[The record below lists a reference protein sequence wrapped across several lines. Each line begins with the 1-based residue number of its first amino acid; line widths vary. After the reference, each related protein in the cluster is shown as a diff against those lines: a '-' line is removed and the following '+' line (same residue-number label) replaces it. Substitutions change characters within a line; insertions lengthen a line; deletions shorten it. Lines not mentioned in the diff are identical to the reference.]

1 MKTDK
6 KRIAVIKKERCNPR
20 ACGDLCIKLC
30 PVNRMGKECIVK
42 DEKGK
47 AAIDEM
53 LCTGCGICS
62 NRCPFNAI
70 SIINLPKELQQEP
83 IHQYGQNGFH
93 LYNLPTPFF
102 GKVTGILG
110 RNGIGKTTA
119 IKILAGLLKPNLGR
133 IDEEAGYEALLQ
145 HFKGTEAQIFFEK
158 LKKGEVKVSY
168 KPQKVELIAQ
178 QYKGK
183 VRALLSNIDE
193 KGKLDEYAKALGIDA
208 ILSRN
213 ISDIS
218 GGELQRVAI
227 AATLLKDA
235 NLYIL
240 DEPSSYLD
248 VKQRLR
254 TAKFIRSLLSPQVGI
269 MVVEH
274 DLVVL
279 DYLADMINILYGEAG
294 VYGVVSIPKTVR
306 EGINVYLSG
315 YLREDNVRFRDH
327 ELKFYSRP
335 SLMSKSSES
344 LIEWTP
350 LKKQLGDFSMESD
363 EGKITKKAMIGVLGE
378 NGIGKTT
385 FMKLLAG
392 ELEPDEGEI
401 NEEIKIAYKP
411 QYIEIEKDMLV
422 ALFLKEAIKKY
433 SNQLIKPFGID
444 SLKERM
450 LSELSG
456 GELQRVMITHTLSK
470 DADVFLFDE
479 PSAYLDVEQRLMVA
493 KTISTIMEIIGK
505 SCVVVDHDLLFL
517 DAISSYLM
525 VFQGKPA
532 KFGKIKG
539 PLEMEEGMGLFL
551 KDLGITFRRD
561 KDSKRPRANKEGS
574 QLDTSQKSK
583 GIYFYS

>member
-1 MKTDK
+1 
-6 KRIAVIKKERCNPR
+6 
-20 ACGDLCIKLC
+20 
-30 PVNRMGKECIVK
+30 
-42 DEKGK
+42 
-47 AAIDEM
+47 
-53 LCTGCGICS
+53 
-62 NRCPFNAI
+62 
-70 SIINLPKELQQEP
+70 
-83 IHQYGQNGFH
+83 
-93 LYNLPTPFF
+93 
-102 GKVTGILG
+102 
-110 RNGIGKTTA
+110 
-119 IKILAGLLKPNLGR
+119 
-133 IDEEAGYEALLQ
+133 
-145 HFKGTEAQIFFEK
+145 
-158 LKKGEVKVSY
+158 
-168 KPQKVELIAQ
+168 
-178 QYKGK
+178 
-183 VRALLSNIDE
+183 
-193 KGKLDEYAKALGIDA
+193 
-208 ILSRN
+208 
-213 ISDIS
+213 
-218 GGELQRVAI
+218 
-227 AATLLKDA
+227 
-235 NLYIL
+235 
-240 DEPSSYLD
+240 
-248 VKQRLR
+248 
-254 TAKFIRSLLSPQVGI
+254 
-269 MVVEH
+269 
-274 DLVVL
+274 
-279 DYLADMINILYGEAG
+279 MINIFYGEAG

-350 LKKQLGDFSMESD
+350 LKKQLGDFFMESD
-363 EGKITKKAMIGVLGE
+363 KGKISKKAMIGVLGE

-392 ELEPDEGEI
+392 ETEPDEGEI
-401 NEEIKIAYKP
+401 NEEIRIAYKP
-411 QYIEIEKDMLV
+411 QYIEIEKDMPV
-422 ALFLKEAIKKY
+422 ALFLKKAIKKY

-456 GELQRVMITHTLSK
+456 GELQRVMIAHTLSK

-479 PSAYLDVEQRLMVA
+479 PSAYLDVEQRLMTA

>member
-6 KRIAVIKKERCNPR
+6 KRIAVVKKERCNPR

-344 LIEWTP
+344 LIEWTS

>member
-133 IDEEAGYEALLQ
+133 INEEAGYEALLQ

-183 VRALLSNIDE
+183 VRALLSNVDE
-193 KGKLDEYAKALGIDA
+193 KGKLEDYAKALGIDA

-248 VKQRLR
+248 VKQRLK
-254 TAKFIRSLLSPQVGI
+254 TAKFIRSLLSSQVGI

-279 DYLADMINILYGEAG
+279 DYLADMINIFYGEAG

-350 LKKQLGDFSMESD
+350 LKKQLGDFFMESD
-363 EGKITKKAMIGVLGE
+363 KGKISKKAMIGVLGE

-392 ELEPDEGEI
+392 ETEPDEGEI
-401 NEEIKIAYKP
+401 NEEIRIAYKP
-411 QYIEIEKDMLV
+411 QYIEIEKDMPV
-422 ALFLKEAIKKY
+422 ALFLKKAIKKY

-456 GELQRVMITHTLSK
+456 GELQRVMIAHTLSK

-479 PSAYLDVEQRLMVA
+479 PSAYLDVEQRLMTA

-561 KDSKRPRANKEGS
+561 KDSKRPRANKQGS
-574 QLDTSQKSK
+574 RLDTSQKSK

>member
-1 MKTDK
+1 MKTNK
-6 KRIAVIKKERCNPR
+6 KRIAVLQKEKCNPE
-20 ACGDLCIKLC
+20 ACGNLCIKLC
-30 PVNRMGKECIVK
+30 PVNRMSKECIVK
-42 DEKGK
+42 DENGK

-70 SIINLPKELQQEP
+70 SIINLPKELQQDP

-119 IKILAGLLKPNLGR
+119 IKILAGLLKPNFGR
-133 IDEEAGYEALLQ
+133 INEQAGYDALLE

-158 LKKGEVKVSY
+158 LKKGEIKVSY
-168 KPQKVELIAQ
+168 KPQKVELISKK
-178 QYKGK
+178 YDGK
-183 VRALLSNIDE
+183 VRDLLSNVDE
-193 KGKLDEYAKALGIDA
+193 KGKLKEYAEALGIDT

-213 ISDIS
+213 ISNIS

-235 NLYIL
+235 NLYIF

-254 TAKFIRSLLSPQVGI
+254 TAKFIRSLLSPEVGV

-315 YLREDNVRFRDH
+315 YLKEDNVRFRNY
-327 ELKFYSRP
+327 ELKFYSH
-335 SLMSKSSES
+335 SSFINKSSES

-350 LKKQLGDFSMESD
+350 LKKQLGDFVVES
-363 EGKITKKAMIGVLGE
+363 EQGKISKKSMVGVLGE

-385 FMKLLAG
+385 FMRILAG
-392 ELEPDEGEI
+392 ELEPDEGKI
-401 NEEIKIAYKP
+401 NENIKIAYKP
-411 QYIEIEKDMLV
+411 QYIEIKEDTLV
-422 ALFLKEAIKKY
+422 ALFLKDAIEKY
-433 SNQLIKPFGID
+433 SNQLINPLGLD

-456 GELQRVMITHTLSK
+456 GELQRVMIAHTLAEE
-470 DADVFLFDE
+470 ADIFLFDE
-479 PSAYLDVEQRLMVA
+479 PSAYLDVEQRVRVA
-493 KTISTIMEIIGK
+493 KTIATIMEVIGK

-517 DAISSYLM
+517 DAISSNLM
-525 VFQGKPA
+525 VFSGKPA
-532 KFGKIKG
+532 KYGKIKG
-539 PLEMEEGMGLFL
+539 PLDMEEGMGLFL

-574 QLDTSQKSK
+574 QLDTSQKAK

>member
-344 LIEWTP
+344 LIEWTS